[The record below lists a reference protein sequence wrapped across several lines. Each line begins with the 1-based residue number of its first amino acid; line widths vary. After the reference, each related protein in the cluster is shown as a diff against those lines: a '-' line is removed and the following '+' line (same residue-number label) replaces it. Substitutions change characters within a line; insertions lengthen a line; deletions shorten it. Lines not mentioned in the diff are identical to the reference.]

1 MHGSL
6 GPQTLVA
13 IFRLAVD
20 SIVDSARHALG
31 MSQLDDV
38 IAAAPP
44 VRHRHLRL
52 VTTAPH

>member
-1 MHGSL
+1 
-6 GPQTLVA
+6 
-13 IFRLAVD
+13 
-20 SIVDSARHALG
+20 